1 MVKNAHVPD
10 RYAAWVTPDQPGL
23 WSFEV
28 QSWSDPIGTWQHA
41 AGLKIP
47 AGVDV
52 DLMFTEGRLL
62 FERVLKGLPRGHKK
76 GPDADVLK
84 AAIAATK
91 DRSRPVEAKLAAL
104 QAPELN
110 AVLATHPLRDLLTT
124 AGPYPVFA
132 DRQRALYGSLV
143 RVLPALRGRD
153 RSTRRPARS
162 PAGRSGRRPSGSR
175 PSPTWAST

>member
-1 MVKNAHVPD
+1 MGEPFPVTASVFREGHDRLGAEVVPTDPKGKKHPPIAMVKNAHVPD

-62 FERVLKGLPRGHKK
+62 FERVLKALPRGTRRARTPTCSRPPSRRRRTSP
-76 GPDADVLK
+76 G
-84 AAIAATK
+84 
-91 DRSRPVEAKLAAL
+91 RSRPSS
-104 QAPELN
+104 P
-110 AVLATHPLRDLLTT
+110 
-124 AGPYPVFA
+124 
-132 DRQRALYGSLV
+132 
-143 RVLPALRGRD
+143 
-153 RSTRRPARS
+153 RS
-162 PAGRSGRRPSGSR
+162 RRPS
-175 PSPTWAST
+175 